1 MAAWARRARPW
12 IAGFLFAA
20 VSGGVKLI
28 HAAPLCNG
36 LIYGKGHAF
45 MVKAPTG
52 WTLDNSAGVSHGL
65 HAVFYPEGSSW
76 SDSPAVMYVNT
87 ALRERGVSL
96 DEFIRDE
103 IRRFGQDFGSIH
115 VETSPSIQTGDG
127 KPTTVRALSDD
138 RRGNRESVAYLEE
151 KKVFVLFVLTSRD
164 EAAYRDA
171 GSAFRALV
179 QSYTFLTDMPENAAE
194 HFDLIRQI
202 ADDNTKTPVG
212 AAYDRQHGEYFGRR
226 HASTMKHCIDS
237 LPDADMRDFHLLIR
251 VAANG
256 KPATIL
262 LEPETNVAR
271 CLRDSVRGDQYPK
284 PPRPS
289 YWVHVAMSIRE

>member
-1 MAAWARRARPW
+1 
-12 IAGFLFAA
+12 
-20 VSGGVKLI
+20 
-28 HAAPLCNG
+28 
-36 LIYGKGHAF
+36 
-45 MVKAPTG
+45 
-52 WTLDNSAGVSHGL
+52 
-65 HAVFYPEGSSW
+65 
-76 SDSPAVMYVNT
+76 
-87 ALRERGVSL
+87 
-96 DEFIRDE
+96 
-103 IRRFGQDFGSIH
+103 
-115 VETSPSIQTGDG
+115 
-127 KPTTVRALSDD
+127 
-138 RRGNRESVAYLEE
+138 LEE

-179 QSYTFLTDMPENAAE
+179 QSYTFLTDMPENAVE

-237 LPDADMRDFHLLIR
+237 LPDADTRDFHLLIR